1 MKPTRQANGLKPWFE
16 APEDANR
23 CAAFTFLE
31 LLVIVSLLALLLVI
45 QWPALAKATHQT
57 ARAQCAANLRQVTMA
72 FHIYATENSDKLPAA
87 TAGFWA
93 WDIPWNLATTL
104 GRYGAPRNALYCPAN
119 PEQNMDPLWN
129 YVSNSFRVIDYALT
143 LVGGGSISSTNWNA
157 SLTPQPIA
165 YGPAIMPP
173 LLASRRVLL
182 ADATLSQPGQD
193 NEANRA
199 GYNYSSIASGF
210 SQRLRTSHLDGFLP
224 AGGNLAMVDGHVEWR
239 VFSQMHVRT
248 PQGSGTPVFWW

>member
-1 MKPTRQANGLKPWFE
+1 
-16 APEDANR
+16 
-23 CAAFTFLE
+23 
-31 LLVIVSLLALLLVI
+31 
-45 QWPALAKATHQT
+45 
-57 ARAQCAANLRQVTMA
+57 
-72 FHIYATENSDKLPAA
+72 
-87 TAGFWA
+87 
-93 WDIPWNLATTL
+93 
-104 GRYGAPRNALYCPAN
+104 
-119 PEQNMDPLWN
+119 
-129 YVSNSFRVIDYALT
+129 
-143 LVGGGSISSTNWNA
+143 
-157 SLTPQPIA
+157 
-165 YGPAIMPP
+165 MPP